1 MIQQLDSRSQDILRA
16 VTEAYLADGRPVGSR
31 TLEKTQPWG
40 ISAATI
46 RNVMAD
52 LEDMGYLKQ
61 PHTSAGR
68 IPTDKG
74 LRFYVDHLL
83 SVSDV
88 GRGGRVLSPQVYK
101 ELSRYAHDPKE
112 LLRHTS
118 RLISSISH
126 QLGLI
131 FIPNLHT
138 LRLREVR
145 FIPISSSSI
154 MVVFISES
162 GILQHRIVPR
172 DKGVSKDD
180 LYRFTEEI
188 NTRFAGKSLG
198 EVFKG
203 ILNEMERQKTQYD
216 RIYYNLLR
224 LTGEALE
231 VWRKENESEFYWD
244 GMSNVLEQPEF
255 MEDVERL
262 RALFKAFEEK
272 GRLAKI
278 LWRCIERENLQVV
291 IGSEAE
297 IEDLANVSILAAPC
311 CYQERPLGALAVLGS
326 RRMDYRNMVML
337 IQETASLVNDILMG
351 REGGQA

>member
-1 MIQQLDSRSQDILRA
+1 MTQQLDSRSQEILRA
-16 VTEAYLADGRPVGSR
+16 VTETYLADGRPVGSR
-31 TLEKTQPWG
+31 TLEKTQHWG

-52 LEDMGYLKQ
+52 LEDMGYLEQ

-68 IPTDKG
+68 VPTDKG
-74 LRFYVDHLL
+74 LRYYVDHLL
-83 SVSDV
+83 SL
-88 GRGGRVLSPQVYK
+88 GRGATNRVLPPQVCR
-101 ELSRYAHDPKE
+101 ELSKYAYDPKE

-118 RLISSISH
+118 RLISSFSH

-131 FIPNLHT
+131 FIPNLQT

-145 FIPISSSSI
+145 FIPLSRNSI

-162 GILQHRIVPR
+162 GILQHRIIPR
-172 DKGVSKDD
+172 EKGVSRDD
-180 LYRFTEEI
+180 LHRFSEEV

-203 ILNEMERQKTQYD
+203 VLKEMESQKSQYD
-216 RIYYNLLR
+216 RIYHNLLR

-231 VWRKENESEFYWD
+231 LWKKENESEFFWD

-255 MEDVERL
+255 REDVERL

-272 GRLAKI
+272 GRLANI

-326 RRMDYRNMVML
+326 RRMDYRSMVML
-337 IQETASLVNDILMG
+337 IQETASLVNEILMG